1 MSIQPDVISF
11 NIKIGKF
18 VRVLNYFGERK
29 IRPLLEVSVL
39 IIFNTLDESFDVS
52 Y

>member
-11 NIKIGKF
+11 NMKMGKF
-18 VRVLNYFGERK
+18 VHVLSYFGERK

-39 IIFNTLDESFDVS
+39 IIFNTLDETFDVG